1 MWKKGFSTVAC
12 MGTSYEEVIESCVKH
27 SITGVEIRLE
37 DDGSVFGKS
46 SKEDLEQL
54 SKAFRDN
61 GLVITNLGSS
71 VCFTGY
77 DEEKIEEGRAVAD
90 TAALLGVKAF
100 RVFLGHFA
108 AMVNPDKPQPDYDGI
123 VKALCELCDYAKEK
137 NVEIWV
143 ETHNEFATGKV
154 LQKLLSDVDK
164 SNLKIIWDVI
174 HPIEDGEAIVQTWDY
189 IGDYVSHIHIKD
201 GFDRKD
207 PLWHDYK
214 YTKLGEGEL
223 PLKELLKLLEE
234 KNYMGYV
241 SLEWERAWRDEIK
254 EYPDSLDFIFQMFN
268 EFAEVEE
275 AK

>member
-108 AMVNPDKPQPDYDGI
+108 AMVLN
-123 VKALCELCDYAKEK
+123 A
-137 NVEIWV
+137 
-143 ETHNEFATGKV
+143 
-154 LQKLLSDVDK
+154 S
-164 SNLKIIWDVI
+164 S
-174 HPIEDGEAIVQTWDY
+174 
-189 IGDYVSHIHIKD
+189 
-201 GFDRKD
+201 
-207 PLWHDYK
+207 
-214 YTKLGEGEL
+214 
-223 PLKELLKLLEE
+223 
-234 KNYMGYV
+234 
-241 SLEWERAWRDEIK
+241 
-254 EYPDSLDFIFQMFN
+254 
-268 EFAEVEE
+268 
-275 AK
+275 